1 MDGTN
6 YTTRYADL
14 TTRQA
19 LVVAGVSA
27 LVISACLIVS
37 SIGGEPRG
45 VSQQGGQDLR
55 VYRNIVTRV
64 HAGEDYYA
72 AAGDELRANGYPTGS
87 LFNWRPPT
95 YAWLIGKLPAPSWGQ
110 ALICVLALI
119 TLLLTYNVVQQDGKA
134 WQAVAAVLL
143 LMGVFQWC
151 VDGDAFL
158 SQELWAGILIAL
170 SVCAYALSYRPLGV
184 AAGLAAL
191 FLRELSLPYC
201 LIAVVF
207 AWRQRQR
214 KEIIAWA
221 AGFTLYALFLAYHA
235 MEVGRHITPADRAP
249 ASWIQFGGVF
259 FILKTC
265 RMNVFLLALPPWV
278 SALYLPLALLGLI
291 GWRGMTGLRITLTVG
306 AYLAAF
312 AVVGQPFN
320 DYWGLL
326 CAALLPFGFVWGPA
340 GIRDLT
346 RAILQPVPHGAALR
360 APSQA

>member
-1 MDGTN
+1 MP
-6 YTTRYADL
+6 TTPIPQTDDS
-14 TTRQA
+14 RQA
-19 LVVAGVSA
+19 
-27 LVISACLIVS
+27 
-37 SIGGEPRG
+37 
-45 VSQQGGQDLR
+45 
-55 VYRNIVTRV
+55 
-64 HAGEDYYA
+64 
-72 AAGDELRANGYPTGS
+72 
-87 LFNWRPPT
+87 
-95 YAWLIGKLPAPSWGQ
+95 
-110 ALICVLALI
+110 
-119 TLLLTYNVVQQDGKA
+119 
-134 WQAVAAVLL
+134 
-143 LMGVFQWC
+143 
-151 VDGDAFL
+151 
-158 SQELWAGILIAL
+158 
-170 SVCAYALSYRPLGV
+170 
-184 AAGLAAL
+184 
-191 FLRELSLPYC
+191 
-201 LIAVVF
+201 
-207 AWRQRQR
+207 RQRQR

-340 GIRDLT
+340 GIRDLA